1 VIWRV
6 VGLLVG
12 VSLVVTGCESSQPP
26 VRFATQQ
33 VLRLVASQDVL
44 TLDPSKIHQASVEL
58 SLARNVFGG
67 LYRFRDDLVEEPDLA
82 KAMPEISAD
91 GLRWTFRLK
100 PDARFSNGNPVKAR
114 DVLYSW
120 NRVAAL
126 NPDTYGSSSIF
137 EVVAGYADVVSGK
150 TKTLSGL
157 TAPDDYT
164 VEAQLTQPA
173 GWWLVELGLW
183 ATALVDQT
191 VVQARGEDSWWS
203 TPEYLIGTGPFRM
216 SKRDPGQSLDFEPV
230 PNWWGGPT
238 GRLKQVHVDVV
249 ADLAAQAS
257 RYSAGDADILGYAPN
272 DVVGQFNDETIKRFT
287 TDRMG
292 LSARPWLMTF
302 FLGFRREGRLGTDAD
317 ADARRAISL
326 ALDRQKLAE
335 VCHVGATCAPATG
348 GLIVDGL
355 AGYLGAGADPYAKS
369 DVPRAVALLRS
380 WDPTGGK
387 LRVLR
392 IGAGPDFGPLAKE
405 VQAELKAALGLDV
418 QLQVAEFASIRQH
431 ATAGDYDAVVGA
443 NYADYDSPHNWF
455 SQVTSQCQAA
465 FLNPRLGSLVAAAD
479 TKPPTNAVSDYE
491 EAGKLLVNSAACPA
505 LAYLQGVYLIKPW
518 VDGAGGNAMYEYY
531 WKGISILE
539 H

>member
-1 VIWRV
+1 VIRRV
-6 VGLLVG
+6 VGLLTG
-12 VSLVVTGCESSQPP
+12 VALLVTACESSQPP
-26 VRFATQQ
+26 VRFASQQ
-33 VLRLVASQDVL
+33 VLRLLASQDVL
-44 TLDPSKIHQASVEL
+44 TLDPAKIHQPSVEL

-82 KAMPEISAD
+82 RAMPEISAD

-100 PDARFSNGNPVKAR
+100 TNARFSNGNPVKAK

-126 NPDTYGSSSIF
+126 NPDAYQSSSIF
-137 EVVAGYADVVSGK
+137 EVVAGYADVASGK

-164 VEAQLTQPA
+164 VEAQLTNPA

-183 ATALVDQT
+183 ATAVVDET
-191 VVQARGEDSWWS
+191 VVLARGQDSWWS
-203 TPEYLIGTGPFRM
+203 TPEFLIGTGPFRM
-216 SKRDPGQSLDFEPV
+216 SNRDPGRSLDFEPV

-249 ADLAAQAS
+249 PDLAAQAS
-257 RYSAGDADILGYAPN
+257 RYTAGNADILGYAPN
-272 DVVGQFNDETIKRFT
+272 DIVGQFSDEMIKRFR
-287 TDRMG
+287 TDRLG

-302 FLGFRREGRLGTDAD
+302 ILGFRREGRLGTDAD
-317 ADARRAISL
+317 TDARRAISL

-335 VCHVGATCAPATG
+335 VCHEGVTCAPATG

-355 AGYLGAGADPYAKS
+355 AASLGAGADPYANS
-369 DVPRAVALLRS
+369 DVPRAVSLLRS
-380 WDPTGGK
+380 WDPSGVK

-392 IGAGPDFGPLAKE
+392 LGAGPDFGPLAKE
-405 VQAELKAALGLDV
+405 VQTELKAALGLDV
-418 QLQVAEFASIRQH
+418 QLQVAEFASIKQH
-431 ATAGDYDAVVGA
+431 ASRGDYDAVVGG

-455 SQVTSQCQAA
+455 SQVTTPCQAA
-465 FLNPRLGSLVAAAD
+465 FLNPQFESLLTAAD
-479 TKPPTNAVSDYE
+479 KELPTNAVSDYK

-518 VDGAGGNAMYEYY
+518 VDGARGNAMYEYY
-531 WKGISILE
+531 WKGISILG